1 MKHLETFTKWFSKLN
16 TKHKSAIIRK
26 LEEIYEVEAFPEL
39 QMKVVSLER
48 EKESLQSTVNDCNIE
63 NTKLLSEISKMKKL
77 LINYEKKKTFSLIDF
92 NHIWSKLDVGQRE
105 EMKKAVIENH
115 WYKDVKAKNESL
127 ELQVKTLRE
136 ANESL
141 LQQLLELK
149 K

>member
-16 TKHKSAIIRK
+16 TKHKSAIIKK

-39 QMKVVSLER
+39 QMKIVSLER

-63 NTKLLSEISKMKKL
+63 ITKLHSEISKMKNL
-77 LINYEKKKTFSLIDF
+77 LIRYEDEKTFSLIDF
-92 NHIWSKLDVGQRE
+92 NHIWSKLNAHQKE

-115 WYKDVKAKNESL
+115 WHKEVQCQKAVL
-127 ELQVKTLRE
+127 EHQIKLLRE